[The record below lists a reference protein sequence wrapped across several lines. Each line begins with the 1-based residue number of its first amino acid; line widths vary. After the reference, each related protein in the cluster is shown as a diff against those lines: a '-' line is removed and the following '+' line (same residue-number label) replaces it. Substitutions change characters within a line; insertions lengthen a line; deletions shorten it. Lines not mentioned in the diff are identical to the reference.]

1 MAIASMLF
9 KMALSPRHKV
19 KLVDTDRAYI
29 EMTET
34 MWRWVE
40 LPSNLQEVHFGPKI
54 QKDAKKFICLAYLG
68 SGAEGLVWLA
78 TTEYGTGCVI
88 KLASAIKPL
97 ECLLTDNPV
106 DEKMK
111 EEMEGEEQ
119 DWKKALDN
127 LQAEAGAWKTLWG
140 IDATVQMVGGQPALI
155 MPYLWMCGKDKLDAN
170 KKLRNAAE
178 KALLLMVSKGYKH
191 NDLSPRHVGF
201 YQQSYKGKKTSLHA
215 VFIDL
220 SSIEKVPKDDQET
233 IKEMMERLHLS

>member
-1 MAIASMLF
+1 
-9 KMALSPRHKV
+9 
-19 KLVDTDRAYI
+19 
-29 EMTET
+29 MTET

-88 KLASAIKPL
+88 KLASTIKPL

-106 DEKMK
+106 DEEMK
-111 EEMEGEEQ
+111 KEMEGEEQ

-155 MPYLWMCGKDKLDAN
+155 MPYLWMCGKDKLNAN
-170 KKLRNAAE
+170 KKLRDAAE

-191 NDLSPRHVGF
+191 NDLSPCHVGF